1 MLQTPIHQKKKP
13 KNPTAE
19 ITTNAYDKTTQTKKT
34 HIRTKNERVKNLGP
48 HPPYHRH
55 RRHRRP
61 HHRHPHPYHH
71 PSHPQR
77 QPHLHSAK
85 KTHTQT
91 HKTQIPK
98 QNPKNKKTQKMKERY
113 RDVEVKN
120 ERPGVQ
126 VSSGARQ

>member
-1 MLQTPIHQKKKP
+1 MRQTPLHQKKKP

-85 KTHTQT
+85 KHTHRHT
-91 HKTQIPK
+91 KLK
-98 QNPKNKKTQKMKERY
+98 YQNKTQKTK
-113 RDVEVKN
+113 
-120 ERPGVQ
+120 RP
-126 VSSGARQ
+126 RK